1 MELTLKQKAAFGIGA
16 VGKDMVY
23 ALSASYVMYYYQDVL
38 GLSASFVG
46 VVLMAARFF
55 DAFNDPFMGV
65 LVAKTRTR
73 WGRFRP
79 WIFSGTLLN
88 ALVLYALFAAPV
100 LDEAALMVY
109 FSVVY
114 ILWGVTYTM
123 MDIPYWSM
131 IPAVTRTP
139 KDRENLSMVGR
150 TCAGVG
156 SALIAMFTM
165 LLVGALGG
173 DSERAGFRWVA
184 LIVAAIFAVTELVC
198 CISMKET
205 TPSEMKTA
213 TVKEMFSALFR
224 NDQAM
229 VVVGSIVLINSALYL
244 TSNFIIYFFKYD
256 LGGAGWKATYTLF
269 STVGGAAQ
277 LAVPVQLRAVGPCLV
292 AVHEQT
298 LVCFH
303 RPRHL
308 GTYRLQRPGGQVGG
322 KMHRTAA
329 RVYRGIA
336 LPHTAGSFRVPVQC
350 LSHGALPPRGAVR

>member
-1 MELTLKQKAAFGIGA
+1 MELTLKQKTAFGIGA

-100 LDEAALMVY
+100 LDEAALMIY
-109 FSVVY
+109 FCVVY

-139 KDRENLSMVGR
+139 KDRENLSMVGDR
-150 TCAGVG
+150 K
-156 SALIAMFTM
+156 S
-165 LLVGALGG
+165 
-173 DSERAGFRWVA
+173 
-184 LIVAAIFAVTELVC
+184 
-198 CISMKET
+198 
-205 TPSEMKTA
+205 
-213 TVKEMFSALFR
+213 
-224 NDQAM
+224 
-229 VVVGSIVLINSALYL
+229 VV
-244 TSNFIIYFFKYD
+244 
-256 LGGAGWKATYTLF
+256 
-269 STVGGAAQ
+269 
-277 LAVPVQLRAVGPCLV
+277 
-292 AVHEQT
+292 
-298 LVCFH
+298 
-303 RPRHL
+303 
-308 GTYRLQRPGGQVGG
+308 
-322 KMHRTAA
+322 
-329 RVYRGIA
+329 
-336 LPHTAGSFRVPVQC
+336 
-350 LSHGALPPRGAVR
+350 

>member
-1 MELTLKQKAAFGIGA
+1 MELTLKQKTAFGIGA

-114 ILWGVTYTM
+114 ILWGITYTM

-131 IPAVTRTP
+131 IPAFTEGG
-139 KDRENLSMVGR
+139 KEREGLSTLAR
-150 TCAGVG
+150 SCAGVG
-156 SALIAMFTM
+156 SAIVTIITMKCVYMLGQGNERVGFKWFALVVAILFFVFILITC
-165 LLVGALGG
+165 LN
-173 DSERAGFRWVA
+173 
-184 LIVAAIFAVTELVC
+184 I
-198 CISMKET
+198 KE
-205 TPSEMKTA
+205 K
-213 TVKEMFSALFR
+213 
-224 NDQAM
+224 
-229 VVVGSIVLINSALYL
+229 
-244 TSNFIIYFFKYD
+244 
-256 LGGAGWKATYTLF
+256 
-269 STVGGAAQ
+269 STVDVEA
-277 LAVPVQLRAVGPCLV
+277 PSVGQMFRSLLSLIHISEP
-292 AVHEQT
+292 T
-298 LVCFH
+298 
-303 RPRHL
+303 RP
-308 GTYRLQRPGGQVGG
+308 
-322 KMHRTAA
+322 
-329 RVYRGIA
+329 
-336 LPHTAGSFRVPVQC
+336 
-350 LSHGALPPRGAVR
+350 

>member
-1 MELTLKQKAAFGIGA
+1 MPCRLLTSCIIIRMCWDFRP
-16 VGKDMVY
+16 
-23 ALSASYVMYYYQDVL
+23 ALWASCSWL
-38 GLSASFVG
+38 PGS
-46 VVLMAARFF
+46 LM
-55 DAFNDPFMGV
+55 PSTTPLWGV

-100 LDEAALMVY
+100 LDEAALMIY
-109 FSVVY
+109 FCVVY

-184 LIVAAIFAVTELVC
+184 LIVAAI
-198 CISMKET
+198 
-205 TPSEMKTA
+205 
-213 TVKEMFSALFR
+213 
-224 NDQAM
+224 
-229 VVVGSIVLINSALYL
+229 
-244 TSNFIIYFFKYD
+244 
-256 LGGAGWKATYTLF
+256 
-269 STVGGAAQ
+269 
-277 LAVPVQLRAVGPCLV
+277 
-292 AVHEQT
+292 
-298 LVCFH
+298 
-303 RPRHL
+303 
-308 GTYRLQRPGGQVGG
+308 LQ
-322 KMHRTAA
+322 
-329 RVYRGIA
+329 
-336 LPHTAGSFRVPVQC
+336 
-350 LSHGALPPRGAVR
+350 

>member
-1 MELTLKQKAAFGIGA
+1 MELTLKQKTAFGIGA

-100 LDEAALMVY
+100 LDEAALMIY
-109 FSVVY
+109 FCVVY

-198 CISMKET
+198 CISMNIDKN
-205 TPSEMKTA
+205 SRKSLQVFA
-213 TVKEMFSALFR
+213 TVPTQLFFMPIR
-224 NDQAM
+224 PIPYENLHNLPSSWCKTG
-229 VVVGSIVLINSALYL
+229 VV
-244 TSNFIIYFFKYD
+244 
-256 LGGAGWKATYTLF
+256 
-269 STVGGAAQ
+269 
-277 LAVPVQLRAVGPCLV
+277 
-292 AVHEQT
+292 
-298 LVCFH
+298 
-303 RPRHL
+303 
-308 GTYRLQRPGGQVGG
+308 
-322 KMHRTAA
+322 
-329 RVYRGIA
+329 
-336 LPHTAGSFRVPVQC
+336 
-350 LSHGALPPRGAVR
+350 

>member
-1 MELTLKQKAAFGIGA
+1 MELTLKQKTAFGIGA

-65 LVAKTRTR
+65 LVAKTHTR

-165 LLVGALGG
+165 LLVG
-173 DSERAGFRWVA
+173 SPWRRQRACR
-184 LIVAAIFAVTELVC
+184 L
-198 CISMKET
+198 
-205 TPSEMKTA
+205 P
-213 TVKEMFSALFR
+213 
-224 NDQAM
+224 
-229 VVVGSIVLINSALYL
+229 
-244 TSNFIIYFFKYD
+244 
-256 LGGAGWKATYTLF
+256 LGGADRISALCGDGIGL
-269 STVGGAAQ
+269 
-277 LAVPVQLRAVGPCLV
+277 LR
-292 AVHEQT
+292 
-298 LVCFH
+298 
-303 RPRHL
+303 RHA
-308 GTYRLQRPGGQVGG
+308 GDHPQRDEN
-322 KMHRTAA
+322 M
-329 RVYRGIA
+329 
-336 LPHTAGSFRVPVQC
+336 
-350 LSHGALPPRGAVR
+350 PP